1 MRHFDKDYQ
10 SFITTSITIATIATL
25 SLFVFEIDESRAEES
40 YTGVV
45 LKKCT
50 FSYTDQIEN
59 RSMLGCFAR
68 VDGVVSIY

>member
-1 MRHFDKDYQ
+1 MAYQ
-10 SFITTSITIATIATL
+10 CIIKTSITIATIVTF
-25 SLFVFEIDESRAEES
+25 SLLIFEIDESGAEEN

-59 RSMLGCFAR
+59 RFIS
-68 VDGVVSIY
+68 VVFLE